1 MRDADPRRTLMPF
14 RTALV
19 AALLALM
26 VLPRAVAGQLADRVP
41 PEPAHGADLAA
52 LGAWIE
58 RWLPI
63 VGAVSYQMVGGGGTS
78 DFFAHASDSVTSA
91 LLDGCTLVLRER
103 LVSIVGG
110 TRSERDQA
118 VRVPLEQVDTAAVQP
133 KVRRAQMLLTS
144 PNVMVRG
151 QLVVPLRNRSRTG
164 FIIIRRDDERGRDSL
179 AAEHLIPLIF
189 AEVAASRSARAIRQ
203 AAAACAFRRAPEP
216 AVPAPALG
224 TNLPVFPASPFPEPA
239 PGRATH

>member
-1 MRDADPRRTLMPF
+1 MRRADPRGKLIVVLAARVT
-14 RTALV
+14 
-19 AALLALM
+19 ALLALM

-41 PEPAHGADLAA
+41 PEPAHGADLAV

-58 RWLPI
+58 RWLPV
-63 VGAVSYQMVGGGGTS
+63 VGAVSYQVVGGTS

-91 LLDGCTLVLRER
+91 LLEGCTLVLRER
-103 LVSIVGG
+103 LVSTVGG
-110 TRSERDQA
+110 TRTERGQA
-118 VRVPLEQVDTAAVQP
+118 VRVPLAEVDTAVVQP

-164 FIIIRRDDERGRDSL
+164 FIIIRRDDDPGRDSL

-216 AVPAPALG
+216 AVPEPALG
-224 TNLPVFPASPFPEPA
+224 TFVPSSPASRFPAPVH
-239 PGRATH
+239 R